1 MTADVRVVAVDGPA
15 ASGKSTLARRVADHY
30 GLRFL
35 DTGLIYR
42 AVARRLL
49 DGGEDPADRALAL
62 AQAGRVQPED
72 LDGDRLRGEGIG
84 NVASLVASYPDVR
97 RALLPVQRRFARE
110 CHGAVLAG
118 RDIGTVVCPDAGA
131 KVFVTAS
138 LVKRAER
145 RFDEL
150 RRRGDTPIYEHVL
163 AELAARDRRDAQRA
177 IAPMVVA
184 DGAAEIDTTDMDLDA
199 AFAAIRA
206 VIDRRFG

>member
-1 MTADVRVVAVDGPA
+1 MTADVRVIAVDGPA

-30 GLRFL
+30 DLRFL

-49 DGGEDPADRALAL
+49 DAGEDPVDRALAL
-62 AQAGRVQPED
+62 AQAGRIQPED
-72 LDGDRLRGEGIG
+72 FTSDRLRGEGIG

-110 CHGAVLAG
+110 HGAVLAG
-118 RDIGTVVCPDAGA
+118 RDIGTVVCPDADA

-138 LVKRAER
+138 LAKRAER

-150 RRRGDTPIYEHVL
+150 RRRGDAPIYEHVL
-163 AELAARDRRDAQRA
+163 AELAARDERDAGRA
-177 IAPMVVA
+177 IAPMTVA
-184 DGAAEIDTTDMDLDA
+184 DGAAEIDTTDMALDA

-206 VIDRRFG
+206 AIDRRLG